1 MAMFRKP
8 VMQRGAWS
16 RPALA
21 AVVAV
26 AVAALTVNP
35 AFAAPPT
42 QQIEDF
48 YEPDGTPVLSDDG
61 MPFVHAALF
70 RYSDQRKSRIMWQI
84 MTQDLTPG
92 ARYDIWIAGT
102 NDGTEGGAFL
112 WRVGSAR
119 ATPRGDLDAIGTVY
133 TGAPRGDSI
142 GWFTN
147 PDASLWLVITD
158 GDREEVQAAFFP

>member
-1 MAMFRKP
+1 MPMFRKP
-8 VMQRGAWS
+8 VRQRATWS

-21 AVVAV
+21 VVVAL
-26 AVAALTVNP
+26 AAAAPTVNP

-70 RYSDQRKSRIMWQI
+70 RYLDQQKSRIMWQI

-102 NDGTEGGAFL
+102 NDGTQEGAFL

-119 ATPRGDLDAIGTVY
+119 STPRGDLDAIGTVY
-133 TGAPRGDSI
+133 TGAPRGDSV
-142 GWFTN
+142 GWFT
-147 PDASLWLVITD
+147 DAGVPLWLVITD
-158 GDREEVQAAFFP
+158 ADGEEVQAAF

>member
-1 MAMFRKP
+1 MFRKP
-8 VMQRGAWS
+8 VMQRGTWS
-16 RPALA
+16 RSALA

-48 YEPDGTPVLSDDG
+48 YDPDGTPVMSDGG

-70 RYSDQRKSRIMWQI
+70 RYSDQRKSRIMWQL

-92 ARYDIWIAGT
+92 ARYDIWIEGS
-102 NDGTEGGAFL
+102 NDGTDEGAFL
-112 WRVGSAR
+112 WWVGSAGPPPEATSTR
-119 ATPRGDLDAIGTVY
+119 SGSSTPACRRGNPSAGSRIRTPRSA
-133 TGAPRGDSI
+133 
-142 GWFTN
+142 W
-147 PDASLWLVITD
+147 
-158 GDREEVQAAFFP
+158 